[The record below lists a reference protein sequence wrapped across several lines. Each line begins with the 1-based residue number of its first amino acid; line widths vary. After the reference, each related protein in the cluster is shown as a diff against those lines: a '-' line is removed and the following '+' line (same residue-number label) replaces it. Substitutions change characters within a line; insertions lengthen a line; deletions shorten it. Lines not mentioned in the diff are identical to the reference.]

1 MARKPKSRAGVDD
14 VVLMPVSPS
23 QQKKR
28 RRFLVLVALFAGV
41 LLFLI
46 GGWLGAGGVMDA
58 SDSNRRLRGE
68 AKILQAE
75 LDTARSQL
83 AVFRA
88 DSELTL
94 EAREEVRQ
102 EIKALQDQ
110 VAELEEAVLFY
121 KNVMAPGGSEGGL
134 QIEKMTLQHNSD
146 TGEYLYRVVLVQ
158 SGDNR
163 GYLSGDIS
171 LQLRGEKNGKAF
183 IVAGSDWLEEGSET
197 QFRFRYFQELN
208 GRFKVPEGVAVQ
220 ALDVDAE
227 SGGMSRYETQKTIKW
242 Q

>member
-1 MARKPKSRAGVDD
+1 
-14 VVLMPVSPS
+14 
-23 QQKKR
+23 
-28 RRFLVLVALFAGV
+28 V

-208 GRFKVPEGVAVQ
+208 
-220 ALDVDAE
+220 
-227 SGGMSRYETQKTIKW
+227 RYETQKTIKW

>member
-1 MARKPKSRAGVDD
+1 MARKPKNRTGIDD
-14 VVLMPVSPS
+14 VMLVPVSPS

-28 RRFLVLVALFAGV
+28 RRLWALVSVVVAV
-41 LLFLI
+41 LLFLL
-46 GGWLGAGGVMDA
+46 GGWLGAGGALDA
-58 SDSNRRLRGE
+58 SESNRRLRGE
-68 AKILQAE
+68 VTILDAE
-75 LDTARSQL
+75 LETARNEL

-121 KNVMAPGGSEGGL
+121 KNVMAPAGANGGL
-134 QIEKMTLQHNSD
+134 QIEKMTVQQDNNTD
-146 TGEYLYRVVLVQ
+146 EYQYRVVLVQ

-163 GYLSGDIS
+163 GYLSGNIS
-171 LQLRGEKNGKAF
+171 LQLHGEKNGKAV
-183 IVAGSDWLEEGSET
+183 IVGGRDWLEEGSET

-220 ALDVDAE
+220 AVDVDAE
-227 SGGMSRYETQKTIKW
+227 SGGRNRYQTQKTIKW